1 MPLSIN
7 SLHSRLHLWL
17 FQRCLLLQAPSSSL
31 HLHSQASC
39 HSMILVSLVLD
50 TKFNTLTFKFISTSG
65 THHMDMHIICIWII
79 DIITTTAAFIYT
91 VGIKEGFITV
101 DIYYLWSYFIL
112 SIIHS
117 NTFHRFTFNT
127 LQPKNVIATTDAFL
141 INLNIFISY
150 YSFSLN
156 ICECLI
162 YH

>member
-50 TKFNTLTFKFISTSG
+50 TKLNTLTFKCISTSG

-91 VGIKEGFITV
+91 VGIQKKGSLLLIFTICGLISHSRLFIQTH
-101 DIYYLWSYFIL
+101 FIDLHLIHYNQKMSLLQQTL
-112 SIIHS
+112 S
-117 NTFHRFTFNT
+117 
-127 LQPKNVIATTDAFL
+127 
-141 INLNIFISY
+141 
-150 YSFSLN
+150 
-156 ICECLI
+156 
-162 YH
+162 